1 MRVRAFVVLLSA
13 LAWPPSA
20 SAQANP
26 PITVTDDFNRIVTLA
41 APAKRILSLGPH
53 ITENLFSAGAGDK
66 VVGVV
71 EHSDYPPQ
79 ARDIESVGGGYAQLN
94 LEAVIA
100 LAPDLVVAWKTAGN
114 AESVQ
119 KIAKLGFTVYY
130 SEPRGFE
137 GIIENIEELALLAGS
152 SARINPPP
160 ARLREEL
167 VQVGMRF
174 SAKSTQTVFYQIW
187 RNPLITLNG
196 EHYISRVLEL
206 CGARNVFAGLPVI
219 APRISVEAV
228 VQANPDI
235 IIAGRGDGRTPDMS
249 LWKKWNALSAV
260 RRDGFIFID
269 GSVMHRPTARMIMGI
284 RGLCEKIDR
293 VRRAGVELSGEFSGK
308 PAPELTN

>member
-1 MRVRAFVVLLSA
+1 M
-13 LAWPPSA
+13 
-20 SAQANP
+20 
-26 PITVTDDFNRIVTLA
+26 
-41 APAKRILSLGPH
+41 
-53 ITENLFSAGAGDK
+53 
-66 VVGVV
+66 
-71 EHSDYPPQ
+71 
-79 ARDIESVGGGYAQLN
+79 
-94 LEAVIA
+94 
-100 LAPDLVVAWKTAGN
+100 
-114 AESVQ
+114 
-119 KIAKLGFTVYY
+119 KLGFTVYY

-152 SARINPPP
+152 SERINPPP

-167 VQVGMRF
+167 VQVGTRF

-219 APRISVEAV
+219 APRVSVEAV

-235 IIAGRGDGRTPDMS
+235 IIAGRADGRTPDMS
-249 LWKKWNALSAV
+249 LWKKWNMSAV

-293 VRRAGVELSGEFSGK
+293 VRRAGVELSGEPSGEFSGEFSGEL
-308 PAPELTN
+308 APELAN